1 MTTPLCRRLP
11 AKKKASIHRCPLF
24 LGSLLAAM
32 MLLTGAA
39 SAQQT
44 FDFKTHPYFKNL
56 QGDWTSEGQGG
67 GTGGKVERYK
77 VQWKGEALDANTF
90 IIEGAVEAEGKTT
103 HYKKTITRSASG
115 ACEAVIQPDTSKPA
129 TQRYAVQLSPD
140 GTRMEMTLLL
150 GDKAKQVIVDAFKG
164 GGHDEVEYKLK
175 ITDATGA
182 VTYSSMSASKRVK
195 KSAASQ

>member
-11 AKKKASIHRCPLF
+11 VKKNASIHHFRLF
-24 LGSLLAAM
+24 LGGLLAAM
-32 MLLTGAA
+32 MLLAGAA

-67 GTGGKVERYK
+67 STGGKVERYK
-77 VQWKGEALDANTF
+77 VQWKGEASDANTF
-90 IIEGAVEAEGKTT
+90 TIEGAVEAEGKTT

-115 ACEAVIQPDTSKPA
+115 AFEAVIQPDTSKPA
-129 TQRYAVQLSPD
+129 TQRYTVQLSPD

-150 GDKAKQVIVDAFKG
+150 ANKAKQVIVDAFKA
-164 GGHDEVEYKLK
+164 GGHDELEYKLK

-182 VTYSSMSASKRVK
+182 VTYSSASASKRVK
-195 KSAASQ
+195 SAASQ